1 MKKIDI
7 TILSTLSLLLLITI
21 ACDDTITGE
30 EIDNIEIPGRNVSYQ
45 EYIEPVLQI
54 KCANRA
60 CHDAISGAGG
70 IVLVTHT
77 HVTRDASIVFPY
89 NPENS
94 RLVWAI
100 EGQTGTIMPPLGYYP
115 LTANQVEGIKT
126 WISEGAQ
133 NN

>member
-1 MKKIDI
+1 MKKTDL
-7 TILSTLSLLLLITI
+7 TILSLLTLLLITVVS
-21 ACDDTITGE
+21 CDDTITGT
-30 EIDNIEIPGRNVSYQ
+30 EIDKIQIPGRNVSYQ

-54 KCANRA
+54 KCANNG

-70 IVLVTHT
+70 IVLVTHAHT
-77 HVTRDASIVFPY
+77 TRDVSIVFPY
-89 NPENS
+89 NPDNS

>member
-77 HVTRDASIVFPY
+77 HVTRDASIVFLTTL
-89 NPENS
+89 
-94 RLVWAI
+94 RTVDLF
-100 EGQTGTIMPPLGYYP
+100 GQLRVK
-115 LTANQVEGIKT
+115 QV
-126 WISEGAQ
+126 Q
-133 NN
+133 LCLH